1 MATGNE
7 IKPNLLDNKLV
18 DLRAEGLSWDEIEQ
32 RTGVDGA
39 EAYRRVQRFLKEAPA
54 LSIQEY
60 RLIHLRRLELLVQS
74 LWDQVMGETGKIVE
88 WQRLEVYL
96 KTLDRIA
103 ALLDL
108 NMETTKTEIR
118 VIEDK
123 QVTVIIAALDNV
135 TELLRQNV
143 QELVTTK
150 ANKELLNESWDEWV
164 SKAIESSE
172 EIIEAEV
179 VEA

>member
-1 MATGNE
+1 M
-7 IKPNLLDNKLV
+7 
-18 DLRAEGLSWDEIEQ
+18 
-32 RTGVDGA
+32 GA
-39 EAYRRVQRFLKEAPA
+39 GAAA
-54 LSIQEY
+54 
-60 RLIHLRRLELLVQS
+60 
-74 LWDQVMGETGKIVE
+74 VE
-88 WQRLEVYL
+88 WQRLEVFL

-150 ANKELLNESWDEWV
+150 GNKEILAESWDDWV
-164 SKAIESSE
+164 SQAVHASE

-179 VEA
+179 IEQ

>member
-18 DLRAEGLSWDEIEQ
+18 DLRAKGMSWDEIEQ
-32 RTGVDGA
+32 QTGVDGA
-39 EAYRRVQRFLKEAPA
+39 EAYRRVQKFLKEAPA
-54 LSIQEY
+54 LSVQEY
-60 RLIHLRRLELLVQS
+60 RLIHLRRLELLVQA
-74 LWDQVMGETGKIVE
+74 LWDQVMGASASVVE
-88 WQRLEVYL
+88 WQRFEVFL

-150 ANKELLNESWDEWV
+150 ANKELLNESWDDWV
-164 SKAIESSE
+164 SQAMADSE

-179 VEA
+179 IEQ

>member
-18 DLRAEGLSWDEIEQ
+18 DLRAEGLSWDEIEE
-32 RTGVDGA
+32 RTGIDGA
-39 EAYRRVQRFLKEAPA
+39 EAFRRVQRFLKDAPA

-74 LWDQVMGETGKIVE
+74 LWDQVMGAAGSVVE

-123 QVTVIIAALDNV
+123 QVTVIVAALDNV
-135 TELLRQNV
+135 AELLRQNV

-150 ANKELLNESWDEWV
+150 ANKELLNESWDAWV
-164 SKAIESSE
+164 AQAVAASE
-172 EIIEAEV
+172 DIIEAEV